1 MLNESALDGKQMG
14 ILRRILDD
22 PEVNKLHPVIQP
34 VVPMNVDDSQAFRA
48 DIARGERVQHVGY
61 WTWHGEGPN
70 NPDADKIEWKEAGGA
85 LESLIEWAHTIKG
98 YNPLKLATSAQPND
112 DMRTRAEAE
121 PDVITSPARL
131 CGQCFHGRFHRLGT
145 PAGAVDKIPSH

>member
-1 MLNESALDGKQMG
+1 MG

-48 DIARGERVQHVGY
+48 DIVRGERVQHVGY

-85 LESLIEWAHTIKG
+85 LESLIEWAHTIKS
-98 YNPLKLATSAQPND
+98 YNPLNWQRVRNPT
-112 DMRTRAEAE
+112 T
-121 PDVITSPARL
+121 T
-131 CGQCFHGRFHRLGT
+131 CGQELRLNLT
-145 PAGAVDKIPSH
+145 